1 MYSYLGQ
8 DGKLALRLPAP
19 DRDRFLQTYGAT
31 LRMAHG
37 RIQAE
42 YVEVPD
48 ALFSA
53 TEELMPYFEGEPQS
67 DGVTAAKAPPRNAST
82 KS

>member
-19 DRDRFLQTYGAT
+19 DRDRFLQTYGAS

-53 TEELMPYFEGEPQS
+53 TAELMPYFDQAYAYVSSLKPKP
-67 DGVTAAKAPPRNAST
+67 TTRKAG
-82 KS
+82 